1 MLRRPPRSTPTDTLV
16 PYTTLCRSY
25 QLEQLALRPQR
36 HEPARQQIL
45 RILPRTRRLL
55 RRRPAQCD
63 GYGRLSL
70 LTGSEAIASQS
81 QNCDR
86 GAMSRAVQ
94 NLRGAR
100 ARDIAARAFA
110 AVPLNYAVTSALT
123 ILIDR
128 KSTRMTSSH

>member
-1 MLRRPPRSTPTDTLV
+1 MRISDWSSDVCSSDL
-16 PYTTLCRSY
+16 
-25 QLEQLALRPQR
+25 LEQLALRPQR

-81 QNCDR
+81 QHCAR

-110 AVPLNYAVTSALT
+110 AVPLNYAVRSEEHTSELPSLMRTSYAAF
-123 ILIDR
+123 ILIN
-128 KSTRMTSSH
+128 